1 MTPARTRGVD
11 SPKKAGIEDK
21 MAEYDARE
29 EAKLAAQRRV
39 QEREQERQQAQS
51 EPAVPRQAAP
61 VLVAAPVISPA
72 AVTVAPAPATTAEQM
87 NSQLLQI
94 LIQQQARLALK
105 DQEEEDRKRARD
117 KQREKN
123 AQDHTAKDL
132 LRQARCSHLK
142 GGRRG
147 PRSQVRDY
155 AIYLFTFIDNKTSIK
170 CFLCKMEWKV
180 KDTVEFLFRKG
191 KKIANHTKIGWYEAS
206 KMLEQTT
213 NTPASSEVP
222 GQAVTPLAT
231 PELDD

>member
-1 MTPARTRGVD
+1 
-11 SPKKAGIEDK
+11 
-21 MAEYDARE
+21 MAEYDVRE
-29 EAKLAAQRRV
+29 DAKLAAQRRV

-72 AVTVAPAPATTAEQM
+72 AVTVAPAPAPTTAEQM

-105 DQEEEDRKRARD
+105 DQEEEDRKKARD

-170 CFLCKMEWKV
+170 CFLCKMEWRV
-180 KDTVEFLFRKG
+180 KDTAEFLFRKG

-213 NTPASSEVP
+213 NTPASSEIP

>member
-1 MTPARTRGVD
+1 
-11 SPKKAGIEDK
+11 
-21 MAEYDARE
+21 MAEYDVRE

-72 AVTVAPAPATTAEQM
+72 AVTVAPAPAPTAEQM

-105 DQEEEDRKRARD
+105 DQEEEDRKKARD

>member
-1 MTPARTRGVD
+1 
-11 SPKKAGIEDK
+11 
-21 MAEYDARE
+21 MAEYDVRE

-61 VLVAAPVISPA
+61 VLVAAPVIAPA
-72 AVTVAPAPATTAEQM
+72 AVTVAPAPAPTAEQM

-105 DQEEEDRKRARD
+105 DQEEEDRKKARD

>member
-1 MTPARTRGVD
+1 
-11 SPKKAGIEDK
+11 
-21 MAEYDARE
+21 MAEYDVRE

-72 AVTVAPAPATTAEQM
+72 AVTVAPAPAPTAEQM

-94 LIQQQARLALK
+94 LIQQQGRLALK
-105 DQEEEDRKRARD
+105 DQEEEDRKKARD